1 MAEELKNATS
11 EDSFFRRD
19 FEIDVSNK
27 ESCRTF
33 IIEPETPIPAE
44 TTFIRETN
52 EFSAQCDEVT
62 EQLHHLQNEKE
73 VLRRNIK
80 GLGSVSKLIG
90 MHSLCMVH
98 SIVCVLQGFKL
109 CKVIETVG
117 TV

>member
-19 FEIDVSNK
+19 FDVDVSNK

-33 IIEPETPIPAE
+33 IIEPVTPIPE
-44 TTFIRETN
+44 ESTHLRETH

-73 VLRRNIK
+73 VLKRNIK
-80 GLGSVSKLIG
+80 GFGSVKRFSSVKKF
-90 MHSLCMVH
+90 S
-98 SIVCVLQGFKL
+98 S
-109 CKVIETVG
+109 
-117 TV
+117 